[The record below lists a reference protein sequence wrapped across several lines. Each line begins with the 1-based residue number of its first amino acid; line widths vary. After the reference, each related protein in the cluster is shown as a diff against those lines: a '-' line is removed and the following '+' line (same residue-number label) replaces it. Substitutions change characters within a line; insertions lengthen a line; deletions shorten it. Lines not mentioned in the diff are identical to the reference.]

1 MNIKWR
7 KRLGITAFLVLL
19 VIQFTACGQVAGQSS
34 TSEDDGTASSYIFTM
49 GTVFDIRVFAQD
61 ASGIMQ
67 QAEQALYGC
76 DKLLSWREEGSLAYR
91 FNTEHQADMSEIKEV
106 LEDALRVSKDSNGA
120 FDLTVLPLSQL
131 WNFDR
136 FGDSDFDV
144 STMEVPDQ
152 ADIDAAVKNVDYTQL
167 HYDDAAGVLSTDNPD
182 IQIELG
188 AIGKGYAIEQAKDVL
203 TASDASGGM
212 ISAGSSIYVYGK
224 KPDGSQF
231 RVALR
236 DPRGDENSA
245 IGVLTLSNTTIST
258 SGDYERYF
266 EKNGVRYHHILD
278 PRTGYPADSGL
289 MQVTI
294 ICDDSVMGDAL
305 STACF
310 VLGLDDGMKLAEKYG
325 VDAIFVDTDKNIWYN
340 NPDVLNSFE
349 FVGKD
354 SGYSLNEYNQ
364 AHS

>member
-1 MNIKWR
+1 M
-7 KRLGITAFLVLL
+7 L
-19 VIQFTACGQVAGQSS
+19 VIQMTGCRQVTGQSG
-34 TSEDDGTASSYIFTM
+34 TSDDGTASSYIFTM

-61 ASGIMQ
+61 ASDIMQ
-67 QAEQALYGC
+67 KAEQALYGC
-76 DKLLSWREEGSLAYR
+76 DSLLSWREEGSLADR

-106 LEDALRVSKDSNGA
+106 LEDALQVSKDSQGA

-131 WNFDR
+131 WNFDK

-144 STMEVPDQ
+144 STMEVPDRN
-152 ADIDAAVKNVDYTQL
+152 DIEAAMKKVDYTQL
-167 HYDDAAGVLSTDNPD
+167 QYDDATGILSTENPD

-203 TASDASGGM
+203 KSSDATGGM
-212 ISAGSSIYVYGK
+212 ISAGSSIYVYGTK
-224 KPDGSQF
+224 TDGSQF

-245 IGVLTLSNTTIST
+245 IGVLTLSDTTIST

-266 EKNGVRYHHILD
+266 EKDGVRYHHILD

-310 VLGLDDGMKLAEKYG
+310 VLGLDEGMKLAEKYG

-349 FVGKD
+349 FMGED
-354 SGYSLNEYNQ
+354 SGYILNEYNQ
-364 AHS
+364 ARS